1 MLVHCTLWPASCNW
15 SVGRKEVKNRRC
27 GDSKSKGLFL
37 TRPGSAGCM
46 LLPLELWVNVF
57 SLLNVNSGGDLKSL
71 AHRPDIIG
79 ADQRSFLQLQL
90 VCRKFRAVFKT
101 HPGIASAVVLD
112 QELADSDWSSFFAW
126 TRGRTASIDTLITNC
141 SRSQLNIALAGLG
154 GQQVALKTAVLRQC
168 SVCSIHLLSSFST
181 LKSCALSSV
190 SNVNLSPLEMLPAL
204 CCLELYSGS
213 FHCTKLPP
221 SLLTLSIDD
230 SSCHIFAVGSCLEKL
245 QQLTVSASQLCLVP
259 TGIAACTALQSLH
272 CLSSVIRSDEAEC
285 RLVTGQDFAF
295 HLPAVLS
302 SLTCLTKVVMIHN
315 GSSQGALDLTNIYA
329 LRSLRSLD
337 LLSSTSSVSVN
348 HGLTALMHLAMFRLN
363 VSNKE
368 RASEFD
374 DVDDGADP
382 DLELKLD
389 VDWAALTNLQDI
401 TIRADV
407 FRCRT
412 NLMKL
417 AEINSLRTV
426 GFICSKP
433 GDTSSSTCFASLAYT
448 LAKCRPHVCLRLD
461 GMDMSN

>member
-230 SSCHIFAVGSCLEKL
+230 SSCHIFAVGSCLGKVA
-245 QQLTVSASQLCLVP
+245 TVD
-259 TGIAACTALQSLH
+259 
-272 CLSSVIRSDEAEC
+272 CLSE
-285 RLVTGQDFAF
+285 
-295 HLPAVLS
+295 PAVFGTNRDSCMHCFTISTLPVKCHQVRRS
-302 SLTCLTKVVMIHN
+302 RMQIGYWTRLCIPLARCPLIIDMPHQGGHDTQWKLT
-315 GSSQGALDLTNIYA
+315 
-329 LRSLRSLD
+329 RS
-337 LLSSTSSVSVN
+337 T
-348 HGLTALMHLAMFRLN
+348 
-363 VSNKE
+363 
-368 RASEFD
+368 
-374 DVDDGADP
+374 
-382 DLELKLD
+382 
-389 VDWAALTNLQDI
+389 
-401 TIRADV
+401 
-407 FRCRT
+407 
-412 NLMKL
+412 
-417 AEINSLRTV
+417 
-426 GFICSKP
+426 
-433 GDTSSSTCFASLAYT
+433 
-448 LAKCRPHVCLRLD
+448 
-461 GMDMSN
+461 